1 MMAYNKTVVTIE
13 TPRNPYMSTYLNNVT
28 GIILAG
34 GRGQRMHNKDKGWI
48 HYQNK
53 PFIEHVLEK
62 LKPQVTDIVISANRN
77 LDNYKKL
84 GYPVVPDR
92 NKNYEG
98 ALAGI
103 LATLSVIRT
112 DFGLIVPVDAPS
124 LPSNLLK
131 TLLSALKP
139 ENDTMKLILAHDGQ
153 RLQPLFG
160 VYDKR
165 LAPDIEHY
173 LASGNRKL
181 TEWCLAQSPVVVD
194 MSLYADQ
201 LCNINTPD
209 NLAALESRQQN

>member
-1 MMAYNKTVVTIE
+1 
-13 TPRNPYMSTYLNNVT
+13 MSTYLNNVT

-34 GRGQRMHNKDKGWI
+34 GRGRRMQNKDKGWI

-84 GYPVVPDR
+84 GYPIIPDR
-92 NKNYEG
+92 NKNHEG
-98 ALAGI
+98 PLAGI

-112 DFGLIVPVDAPS
+112 DFALIVPVDAPS

-131 TLLSALKP
+131 TLLSSLKP
-139 ENDTMKLILAHDGQ
+139 ENGPMKLILAHDGQ

-181 TEWCLAQSPVVVD
+181 TEWCLAQRPVVVD

-201 LCNINTPD
+201 LCNINTPG
-209 NLAALESRQQN
+209 NLSALEGNR